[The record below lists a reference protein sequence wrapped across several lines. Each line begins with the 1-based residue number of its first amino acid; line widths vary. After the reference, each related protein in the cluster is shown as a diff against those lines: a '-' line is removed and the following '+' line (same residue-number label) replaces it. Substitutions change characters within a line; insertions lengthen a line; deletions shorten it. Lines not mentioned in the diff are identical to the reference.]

1 MKKLF
6 SEFYDFK
13 LCLYNNERVIIENY
27 KTVVNIED
35 NSIQIDNV
43 LILGNFLKI
52 TKLDNIKVEIIGDI
66 HEISLI

>member
-35 NSIQIDNV
+35 NSIHIDNV

-52 TKLDNIKVEIIGDI
+52 TKLNSIKVEIIGDI